1 MHSSEQ
7 TSATANGK
15 QQFEVAVLDDYQGVA
30 LDLADWSSLHEG
42 AKVTVF
48 RDHIADAD
56 QLVER
61 LLPYDVVCVMRE
73 RTPLPGVVLQRLPRL
88 RLIASTG
95 SRNRSIDAEAASRLG
110 IAIAHSGYASTPTIE
125 FTWALILGIARNIAS
140 ESESMRT
147 GGWQRFIGS
156 DLAGKTLGILGLG
169 NIGSQVATIGRAFG
183 MNVIAWSQNLT
194 ADRASAVG
202 AEAVTKTELLERSD
216 FLSVHLILSG
226 RTKGLIGAHELS
238 VMKPTAY
245 LINTSRGPIVDEQAL
260 VTALRSRRIAGAA
273 VDVYEVEPLPLDHPF
288 RTLPN
293 VLATPHIGYVSR
305 GLYET
310 FYGDTVKN
318 IQAWIAARLP
328 QSA

>member
-7 TSATANGK
+7 
-15 QQFEVAVLDDYQGVA
+15 QFEIAVLDDYQGVA
-30 LDLADWSSLHEG
+30 LDLADWSSLHER

-48 RDHIADAD
+48 RDHIVDAD

-73 RTPLPGVVLQRLPRL
+73 RTPLPGFVLERLPRL
-88 RLIASTG
+88 KLIASTG

-110 IAIAHSGYASTPTIE
+110 IEVAHSGYASTPTIE

-156 DLAGKTLGILGLG
+156 DLAGKTLGILGFG

-260 VTALRSRRIAGAA
+260 VTALRRRQIAGAA
-273 VDVYEVEPLPLDHPF
+273 VDVYDVEPLPVDHPF

-328 QSA
+328 LMPPT